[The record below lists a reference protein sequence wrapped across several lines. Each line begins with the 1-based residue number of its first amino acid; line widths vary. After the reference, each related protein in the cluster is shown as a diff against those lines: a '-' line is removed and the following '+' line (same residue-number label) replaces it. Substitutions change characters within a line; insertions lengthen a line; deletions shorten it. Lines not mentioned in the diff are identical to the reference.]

1 MLPKSTSDSVPTSMQ
16 RRETIKSERPL
27 SVEGQKCKSL
37 SRMPSLKKASCGSES
52 LKQGAHWLDTIS
64 FNKLNLTPDEL
75 QDTMKRVLLLQ
86 NDPKRVT
93 KSIVVDALHQVNSGK
108 VTSLITPNDLASF
121 QDEVSNTSSNHSL
134 TFYNSWSTC
143 AMPLLDF

>member
-1 MLPKSTSDSVPTSMQ
+1 
-16 RRETIKSERPL
+16 
-27 SVEGQKCKSL
+27 
-37 SRMPSLKKASCGSES
+37 MPSLKKASSGSES

-108 VTSLITPNDLASF
+108 VTSLITPNNLASF
-121 QDEVSNTSSNHSL
+121 QDEVSNTSTIIL
-134 TFYNSWSTC
+134 
-143 AMPLLDF
+143 